1 MAITEKQRLAIE
13 SEGNVLVSASAGA
26 GKPFVMMERIKRL
39 ILDKG

>member
-26 GKPFVMMERIKRL
+26 GKKVVWAACDERIET
-39 ILDKG
+39 